1 MGELA
6 LVIATCFGSAPV
18 RFVQVGS
25 NDGRYNDRIFPFSSS
40 RADWS
45 GLLVEPVP
53 YLFERLKRNYAE
65 VAGDPAR
72 FRFAQVA
79 VSGRSGTAQFH
90 YVSPDARNAIPD
102 LRASH
107 DKIGSLVR
115 GHVLKHRDGLYAAHI
130 ETIEVET
137 LTLHDLLDRHDWH
150 GVDLVHI
157 DAEGADWDI
166 LSATDLGRLGA
177 RLLIYEHKHLSEGDR
192 EAARAKLDASGY
204 RLVELINDTCAIRK
218 DRS

>member
-107 DKIGSLVR
+107 DKIGSSGSNAGAQAHG
-115 GHVLKHRDGLYAAHI
+115 GHESAH
-130 ETIEVET
+130 
-137 LTLHDLLDRHDWH
+137 
-150 GVDLVHI
+150 
-157 DAEGADWDI
+157 AEAPSE
-166 LSATDLGRLGA
+166 L
-177 RLLIYEHKHLSEGDR
+177 EHAG
-192 EAARAKLDASGY
+192 
-204 RLVELINDTCAIRK
+204 
-218 DRS
+218 